1 MISRLKNEKG
11 VTLTSLVIYILVFSI
26 IVGVMTTI
34 SAYFF
39 SNVKGVV
46 DTPRY
51 ISELNKFVMF
61 FAADVKNYSEA
72 IVTDTAIRFVGGPIY
87 QYQNNMIYRDGVIIS
102 KYVINCKF
110 TLSEYTANSVT
121 KNIVNV
127 NTQIGRSNEDSSTNS
142 IDFTL
147 KYW

>member
-1 MISRLKNEKG
+1 MINKINNEKG
-11 VTLTSLVIYILVFSI
+11 VTLTSLVIYILIFTML
-26 IVGVMTTI
+26 VGVMVTI
-34 SAYFF
+34 TSYFY

-51 ISELNKFVMF
+51 LSEMNKFIMF
-61 FAADVKNYSEA
+61 FAADVKDYDEA
-72 IVTDTAIRFVGGPIY
+72 IATDTAIRFVGGPIY
-87 QYQNNMIYRDGVIIS
+87 QYKNNMIYRDGVVIS
-102 KYVINCKF
+102 KYVLNCKF
-110 TLSEYTANSVT
+110 SLSQYTVNEIA

-127 NTQIGRSNEDSSTNS
+127 YTQIGRNDEDSMTKS